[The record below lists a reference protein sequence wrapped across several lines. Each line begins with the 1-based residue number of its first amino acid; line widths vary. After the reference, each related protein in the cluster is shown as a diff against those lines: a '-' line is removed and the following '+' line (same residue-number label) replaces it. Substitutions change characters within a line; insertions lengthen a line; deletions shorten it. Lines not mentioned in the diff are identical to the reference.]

1 MKLLYFAWIRDDI
14 GLDGEEISLPDG
26 VKTVGELIA
35 LLKARGDA
43 YERGLR
49 ASEELKVAVNLEYA
63 NLDTPVSDR
72 DEVAFFPPVTGG
84 KNY

>member
-26 VKTVGELIA
+26 VKTVGELIT
-35 LLKARGDA
+35 LLKSRGDS

-49 ASEELKVAVNLEYA
+49 ASAQLKVAVNLEYA
-63 NLDTPVSDR
+63 NLDTPISDS

-84 KNY
+84 KND

>member
-14 GLDGEEISLPDG
+14 GLDGEEILLPDG
-26 VKTVGELIA
+26 VKTVGELIT
-35 LLKARGDA
+35 LLISRGES

-63 NLDTPVSDR
+63 NLDTPISDS

-84 KNY
+84 KND

>member
-26 VKTVGELIA
+26 VKTVGDLIA
-35 LLKARGDA
+35 LLKGRGDS
-43 YERGLR
+43 YERGLM

-63 NLDTPVSDR
+63 NLDTPISDS

-84 KNY
+84 KND

>member
-26 VKTVGELIA
+26 VKSVGELIT
-35 LLKARGDA
+35 LLNSRGDS

-49 ASEELKVAVNLEYA
+49 ASEQLKVAVNLEYA
-63 NLDTPVSDR
+63 NLDTPISDS

-84 KNY
+84 KND

>member
-26 VKTVGELIA
+26 VKTVGELIT
-35 LLKARGDA
+35 LLKSRGYS

-63 NLDTPVSDR
+63 NLDTPISDS

-84 KNY
+84 KND

>member
-26 VKTVGELIA
+26 VKTVGELIT
-35 LLKARGDA
+35 LLKSRGDS

-49 ASEELKVAVNLEYA
+49 ASEQLKVAVNLEYA
-63 NLDTPVSDR
+63 NLDTPISDS
-72 DEVAFFPPVTGG
+72 DEVAFFLPLTGG
-84 KNY
+84 KND

>member
-26 VKTVGELIA
+26 VKTVGELIT
-35 LLKARGDA
+35 LLKSRGES

-49 ASEELKVAVNLEYA
+49 AFEELKVAVNLEYA
-63 NLDTPVSDR
+63 NLDTPISDS

-84 KNY
+84 KND